1 MEFGNM
7 DFPNFAKWT
16 WENFAKW
23 TWEIGKVNLAK
34 YLTKWYSKNI
44 YEKLNS
50 TSITSNW
57 WA

>member
-7 DFPNFAKWT
+7 DFPNL
-16 WENFAKW
+16 AKW